1 LHTTRA
7 HRAAGTR
14 NRVSRLGTSARRVA
28 LNEMLRCICRRVDEP
43 RQALSKPV
51 DLNGVGNEKNASDV
65 GTDFWIRARLDGRAR
80 ACEPCH
86 HLRARHSSAPGSAI
100 EARIGPRHSIAVLI
114 LEATSGPTRVALC
127 LAAVAFVTPA
137 APLGDELRN
146 DLTHVFAVAT
156 IALIGWIFIRA
167 VDLISAQYL
176 LRYHEDITEN
186 LLARKHVTQVR
197 VFKRVIDAV
206 VVIIAVSTALMTFDS
221 VRQYGVS
228 LFASAG
234 AAGLVVGLAARPLLS
249 NLIAGIQIAITQPIR
264 IEDAVIIENEW
275 GWVED
280 ITSTYVVIRLWDW
293 RRMVVPLS
301 YFIERPFQN
310 WTRDAAS
317 LIGSVILH
325 VDYAADVPR
334 IRSYLEQAVRET
346 KRWDGAVVNLQ
357 VVDTDQQTIQ
367 LRALVS
373 ARNAPQSWN
382 LRCEIREKMLAF
394 LRKEMPEALP
404 RQRAD
409 VSSPLAVY
417 EDFAGPRAMA
427 RAGREH

>member
-1 LHTTRA
+1 MNKMQTLLERTFGFVPDWIVGLTLLCLAIFSALAIHRLLAALLKRA
-7 HRAAGTR
+7 
-14 NRVSRLGTSARRVA
+14 
-28 LNEMLRCICRRVDEP
+28 
-43 RQALSKPV
+43 
-51 DLNGVGNEKNASDV
+51 
-65 GTDFWIRARLDGRAR
+65 
-80 ACEPCH
+80 
-86 HLRARHSSAPGSAI
+86 
-100 EARIGPRHSIAVLI
+100 IGPRRSTAVLI
-114 LEATSGPTRVALC
+114 LEVTSGPSRLALC

-137 APLGDELRN
+137 APLGDELRS
-146 DLTHVFAVAT
+146 DLTHLFAVST
-156 IALIGWIFIRA
+156 IALVGWISIRA
-167 VDLISAQYL
+167 VDLVSAQYL

-197 VFKRVIDAV
+197 VFKRVIDTLV
-206 VVIIAVSTALMTFDS
+206 IIIAVSTALMTFDS

-280 ITSTYVVIRLWDW
+280 IASTYVVVRLWDW

-317 LIGSVILH
+317 LIGSVILY

-334 IRSYLEQAVRET
+334 IRSYLEQAVRES

-357 VVDTDQQTIQ
+357 VIDADQRTIQ

-373 ARNAPQSWN
+373 SRNAPQSWD
-382 LRCEIREKMLAF
+382 LRCEIREKILAF
-394 LRKEMPEALP
+394 LRREMPEALP
-404 RQRAD
+404 RERMEICP
-409 VSSPLAVY
+409 PLVV
-417 EDFAGPRAMA
+417 EDAFARPRERSAA

>member
-1 LHTTRA
+1 MKKMQTLLERTFGFMPDWLIGVILVCLAIGCALLIHRVVRA
-7 HRAAGTR
+7 LLKRA
-14 NRVSRLGTSARRVA
+14 
-28 LNEMLRCICRRVDEP
+28 
-43 RQALSKPV
+43 
-51 DLNGVGNEKNASDV
+51 
-65 GTDFWIRARLDGRAR
+65 
-80 ACEPCH
+80 
-86 HLRARHSSAPGSAI
+86 
-100 EARIGPRHSIAVLI
+100 IGPRRSIAVDI
-114 LEATSGPTRVALC
+114 LDATSGPTQLALC

-137 APLGDELRN
+137 APLGDELRS

-156 IALIGWIFIRA
+156 IALIGWILIRA

-176 LRYHEDITEN
+176 LRYHDSIAEN

-197 VFKRVIDAV
+197 VFKRVIDTL
-206 VVIIAVSTALMTFDS
+206 VIIFAISASLMTFDS

-234 AAGLVVGLAARPLLS
+234 AAGIVVGLAARPLLS

-280 ITSTYVVIRLWDW
+280 IASTYVVIRLWDW

-334 IRSYLEQAVRET
+334 IRSYLEQAVRES
-346 KRWDGAVVNLQ
+346 KRWDKAVVNLQ
-357 VVDTDQQTIQ
+357 VVDTDQRTMQ

-373 ARNAPQSWN
+373 ARNAPESWD
-382 LRCEIREKMLAF
+382 LRCEIREKLLAF
-394 LRKEMPEALP
+394 MRQEMPEALP

-409 VSSPLAVY
+409 VSPPLAVY
-417 EDFAGPRAMA
+417 EDFMEPRAMA
-427 RAGREH
+427 RAGGEH